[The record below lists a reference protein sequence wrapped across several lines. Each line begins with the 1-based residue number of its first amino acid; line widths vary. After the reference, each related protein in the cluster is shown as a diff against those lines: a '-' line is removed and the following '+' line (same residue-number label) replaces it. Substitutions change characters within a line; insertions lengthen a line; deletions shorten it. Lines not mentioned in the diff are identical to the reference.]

1 MAKKRITR
9 KELVKEPD
17 EFITLTGQ
25 MIRWARD
32 NTRPLTY
39 GVCAFIAVILLV
51 SAYRFYSTQ
60 REQAAATLLSQT
72 RAAYQAAEKADKD
85 PVKALAVAKPDFER
99 LVSEYGHWSAGR
111 LGRLLYA
118 HAALAGHA
126 PDEAIALYKEALHD
140 FENDPALANSILNGL
155 ASAYAEKGD
164 TATAIA
170 QLERI
175 VAGSGTVLK
184 DVALFQLGS
193 LYRSAGETEKS
204 QKAYIRLSTDF
215 PDSIYADIA
224 KEKAAG

>member
-25 MIRWARD
+25 TIRWARE
-32 NTRPLTY
+32 NTRSLTY
-39 GVCAFIAVILLV
+39 GVCAFFAVILLV
-51 SAYRFYSTQ
+51 AAYRFYSTQ

-72 RAAYQAAEKADKD
+72 RAAYQAAGKTEGD
-85 PVKALAVAKPDFER
+85 PAKALAKAKPDFDR
-99 LVSEYGHWSAGR
+99 LVSEYGRWSAGR

-126 PDEAIALYKEALHD
+126 PDEAIALYKEALDD
-140 FENDPALANSILNGL
+140 FENDPTLVNSILNGL
-155 ASAYAEKGD
+155 AAAYAEKGD
-164 TATAIA
+164 AAAAIA

-175 VAGSGTVLK
+175 VAGGGTVLK
-184 DVALFQLGS
+184 DTALFQLGGM
-193 LYRSAGETEKS
+193 YRSAGEAEKS
-204 QKAYIRLSTDF
+204 QKAYNRLSTDF

-224 KEKAAG
+224 REKSAG

>member
-32 NTRPLTY
+32 NTRLLTY
-39 GVCAFIAVILLV
+39 GVCAFFAVILLA

-72 RAAYQAAEKADKD
+72 RAAYQAAEKAGGD
-85 PVKALAVAKPDFER
+85 PAKALAAAKPDFER
-99 LVSEYGHWSAGR
+99 LVSEYGRWPAGR
-111 LGRLLYA
+111 LGRILYA

-126 PDEAIALYKEALHD
+126 VDEAIALYKEALGD
-140 FENDPALANSILNGL
+140 FENDPTLANSILSGL
-155 ASAYAEKGD
+155 SAAYAEKGD
-164 TATAIA
+164 TAAAIVH
-170 QLERI
+170 LEQI
-175 VAGSGTVLK
+175 VAGGGTVLK
-184 DVALFQLGS
+184 DVALFQLAG
-193 LYRSAGETEKS
+193 LYRSAGEIEKS
-204 QKAYIRLSTDF
+204 QKAYTRLSTDF